1 MGNKHSEPV
10 FSASTI
16 SYTKRSSI
24 RRVPCNENPS
34 TELKTGE
41 FNRLSLREKTV
52 SSLQR
57 GFNRLSLNEKTFS
70 LHRGFNNRLSLNE
83 KTFSLQ
89 RGFSLRRFN
98 SVRGESS
105 SKLMELKK
113 EIHET
118 IQQANNMDIDKR
130 IKLLYNIKSM
140 MGNSFMLKGLI
151 DSLETLEPTDGIS
164 YSSVMILGEFSILDQ
179 YTDGGKSTFKF
190 VINLLK
196 SLDSLNHHQ
205 QKLIEYAVN
214 NDMLYDQITML
225 EYIMKN
231 NLDMENRQFI
241 LKGKYTTP
249 LFIDLL
255 KHTGINVISN
265 VLMWNKKYTKSIS
278 NLYTAMRLLYS
289 ITV

>member
-10 FSASTI
+10 FSESTI
-16 SYTKRSSI
+16 SYTKRSM
-24 RRVPCNENPS
+24 RVPCNEKPS
-34 TELKTGE
+34 TELKTG

-70 LHRGFNNRLSLNE
+70 LSRGFNNRLSLNE

-105 SKLMELKK
+105 NSKLMELKK
-113 EIHET
+113 EIYET
-118 IQQANNMDIDKR
+118 IQQANDMDIDKR

-214 NDMLYDQITML
+214 NDILYDQITMI

-265 VLMWNKKYTKSIS
+265 VLIWNKKYTKSIS